1 MQLHSAVKNKT
12 TSLEENR
19 QNSKSSSQMTE
30 TRLTKT
36 IITHLLTDMESKV
49 GEDVQIKDE
58 LLGMQKGNEEK
69 RERLRK

>member
-1 MQLHSAVKNKT
+1 MQLHSAIKNKT

-19 QNSKSSSQMTE
+19 QNSKSSFQMTE

-58 LLGMQKGNEEK
+58 LLGMQKGNKEK